1 MSKQQKH
8 HKQYD
13 NENSYNNYISEN
25 CYHCGIELINIE
37 EILVDVDKDVYICH
51 ECAEELNIKTI
62 PCFDLC
68 NYMCGD

>member
-1 MSKQQKH
+1 MTQTVKQCNPPEEFESFIYEECSECGKH
-8 HKQYD
+8 MT
-13 NENSYNNYISEN
+13 
-25 CYHCGIELINIE
+25 NIE
-37 EILVDVDKDVYICH
+37 DILVDENDRYICH